1 MNGYEDPW
9 DEETGDFRNW
19 ADPLFCKCHLGGT
32 ALPEQSLPSGL
43 SAYYLEIEEMGVLEF
58 GDCGSAQIDLDNN
71 VFDWACG

>member
-1 MNGYEDPW
+1 MP
-9 DEETGDFRNW
+9 
-19 ADPLFCKCHLGGT
+19 
-32 ALPEQSLPSGL
+32 QGL